1 MAAPSEAITHGT
13 AQTYLGI
20 SDEPAVSPTVK
31 VSKVSKKY
39 DRDSVQTKNINQAVV
54 YEVMVNPRLVISFEG
69 QINADSGLANEGP
82 GEAVSTVA
90 NFAAAERDM
99 DYSVGKHILENIEDS
114 VENLNRAPMTK
125 FDIRHQPHIA

>member
-1 MAAPSEAITHGT
+1 MAAPNQEIVHGT

-20 SDEPAVSPTVK
+20 TDEPTVTPTVK

-39 DRDSVQTKNINQAVV
+39 DRDSVQTKNISQAVV
-54 YEVMVNPRLVISFEG
+54 YEVEVNPRLVISFEG
-69 QINADSGLANEGP
+69 QLNTDTGLANEGP
-82 GEAVSTVA
+82 GEAVATVS
-90 NFAAAERDM
+90 NFAAIERDM
-99 DYSVGKHILENIEDS
+99 DYATGKHILENIEDS